1 MNSRRSIRLA
11 LVALLTLVAATLA
24 PGAIT
29 GAGAAATAYTD
40 PLETIGASERAGYGL
55 RWNAVTPE
63 TTANLDSKLNNV
75 GVTEVLE
82 SANHPARSCN
92 AAERGTL
99 PTAPTASAS
108 FCWDT
113 GDATTPD
120 WHPQS
125 ITSSGDADDDGA
137 WGTNRLIL
145 AGWSY
150 VGTGTGDARYNTVR
164 VAFIDYN
171 NPAAPKYR
179 WVLLVTPT
187 SGGENFAR
195 VAAHAG
201 GMAWYGDK
209 LFVSGQ
215 QGHTN
220 AIYVFSMEHI
230 LQASVNSSAIGKVDG
245 GYSAWGYQYVMP
257 AIGSYSYDAG
267 ACTGN
272 VNTAVPCVG
281 SLSLDRSSVPNSLV
295 TTEYLNNGTKGRM
308 LRYNFGS
315 NYLLNSSSAY
325 RLVRPGRPGLPERR
339 GEHAGGP
346 RPQQRLVRRTCLG
359 LVRRPRT
366 PLGTDHDPQRGH
378 LRRHLPVLGR
388 TPGIPDVLA
397 EHGTGLVPDRMGEPA
412 DSVRRAPVHA
422 PLLKRGAGRRHTTL
436 TGCRTTAS
444 KRYPCVFGTAVSG

>member
-1 MNSRRSIRLA
+1 MGQGPTMNSRRSIRLA
-11 LVALLTLVAATLA
+11 LVALLTLVAAALA

-220 AIYVFSMEHI
+220 AIYVFSMQHI
-230 LQASVNSSAIGKVDG
+230 LQASVNSYAIGKVDG

-281 SLSLDRSSVPNSLV
+281 SLSLDRSSVPDSLV

-315 NYLLNSSSAY
+315 DYLLNSSSASGSFVPAVQGY
-325 RLVRPGRPGLPERR
+325 RSGVGNMQGVLAHNNVWYVA
-339 GEHAGGP
+339 HASASSG
-346 RPQQRLVRRTCLG
+346 V
-359 LVRRPRT
+359 
-366 PLGTDHDPQRGH
+366 HGH
-378 LRRHLPVLGR
+378 LWGQTTTRSVATCGG
-388 TPGIPDVLA
+388 TYQCWA
-397 EHGTGLVPDRMGEPA
+397 EHPESLTYWQSTGQVWSLTEWENLRTVFAVPL
-412 DSVRRAPVHA
+412 S
-422 PLLKRGAGRRHTTL
+422 TL
-436 TGCRTTAS
+436 PS
-444 KRYPCVFGTAVSG
+444 